1 MISLTGKSLITRSIP
16 PNDHC
21 FYMPSFFFSFGFE
34 HFVNKKRY
42 QDRYEREVNLS
53 TNVYTEH
60 GEQNW
65 NSSTNSA
72 NLDELCKICSWYF
85 LFYVEIWIKII
96 IIIENNLIL
105 SFVE

>member
-1 MISLTGKSLITRSIP
+1 MVSLTGKSLITRSIP

-53 TNVYTEH
+53 TNVYMYTEH

-65 NSSTNSA
+65 NSSTNSLLIWMNSVKYVHGTFFLRR
-72 NLDELCKICSWYF
+72 NL
-85 LFYVEIWIKII
+85 
-96 IIIENNLIL
+96 N
-105 SFVE
+105 

>member
-1 MISLTGKSLITRSIP
+1 MVSLTGKSLITRSIP

-21 FYMPSFFFSFGFE
+21 FYVPSFPATEVLLHGFLALFFSFGLE

-65 NSSTNSA
+65 NSSTNS
-72 NLDELCKICSWYF
+72 L
-85 LFYVEIWIKII
+85 
-96 IIIENNLIL
+96 LIL
-105 SFVE
+105 MNSVKYVHGTFFFTSKFELK